1 MMELDITFGED
12 FDALEKLCADGRV
25 SAAQLLALTEDR
37 TEEAVEDLLQYMED
51 RGWELDISGL
61 HITTGADQLSLRLRT
76 EEELVQ
82 SGDLLKGLEES
93 DPLRLYLEELA
104 QIPAAGDPDVLAKEL
119 SEGKQVWDRLMN
131 LMLSRV
137 VEKAK
142 EHTGRGVLLL
152 DLIQEGSLGLWK
164 GILAYKEGSIEPFC
178 DRWICRYMAK
188 AVFMQARAAGL
199 GQKLREGLRD
209 YVDVDQQLLTE
220 LGRNPTTE
228 EIAEQMHI
236 TATEVLTYEAMLQ
249 SAKSRSRVE
258 AERSLQEATE
268 EDNQPVENTAYFQ
281 MRQTVAELMSGLSQ
295 QEAKLLSLRYGLEG
309 GVPLNPQQTGIKLGM
324 TAKEVISMEDAIL
337 KKLRN

>member
-1 MMELDITFGED
+1 MMELDITFDED
-12 FDALEKLCADGRV
+12 FAALEKICKDGYV
-25 SAAQLLALTEDR
+25 SAAQLLALTEDQS
-37 TEEAVEDLLQYMED
+37 EEAVEDLLQYMDD
-51 RGWELDISGL
+51 RDWALDISGL
-61 HITTGADQLSLRLRT
+61 GITAGSEQLSLRLRT
-76 EEELVQ
+76 EEELVRT
-82 SGDLLKGLEES
+82 GDLLKGLEER

-119 SEGKQVWDRLMN
+119 SEGKPVQEQLMN
-131 LMLSRV
+131 LLLGRV
-137 VEKAK
+137 VETAK
-142 EHTGRGVLLL
+142 KYTGRGVLLL
-152 DLIQEGSLGLWK
+152 DLVQEGSLGLWK
-164 GILAYKEGSIEPFC
+164 GILAYNGGSIELLC
-178 DRWICRYMAK
+178 DRWIDRYMAK

-209 YVDVDQQLLTE
+209 YVDIDQKLLAE

-236 TATEVLTYEAMLQ
+236 SPAEVLTYEAMLQ

-258 AERSLQEATE
+258 EERSPRQATE

-281 MRQTVAELMSGLSQ
+281 MRQAVEELMSGLSQ

-309 GVPLNPQQTGIKLGM
+309 GAPLNPQQTGIKLGM